1 MLSCT
6 LSVTLDELNKEL
18 YYILHWKKK
27 KKKADQH
34 RQKAPWYADEIQ
46 FNEGKHTDVAL
57 IPGHLRKDATK
68 DAEKQTWHTCAQWT
82 IKTLLFF
89 KSFMKISSLQHIA

>member
-18 YYILHWKKK
+18 YYIVHWKK

-34 RQKAPWYADEIQ
+34 RQKAPRYADEIQ

-68 DAEKQTWHTCAQWT
+68 DAEKQTWHMCAQRT

>member
-1 MLSCT
+1 MNLTRS
-6 LSVTLDELNKEL
+6 
-18 YYILHWKKK
+18 YITSFIGK

-46 FNEGKHTDVAL
+46 FNEGKHTHVAL